1 MGQYIKEL
9 PRLSLRRGKNLGD
22 LIVILRQEEGGTGP
36 CGKDCKLCKNMR
48 ATEEVTDKD
57 GKEMKLEKKID
68 CRTIGLIYG
77 MHCKACKKILY
88 VGKTKNR
95 LMERFNGHRADLRG
109 EDESKPAYHFK
120 RDGHK
125 EDDMEVVEGKTMCSG
140 LRGKDGG

>member
-1 MGQYIKEL
+1 M
-9 PRLSLRRGKNLGD
+9 SLRRGKNLGD
-22 LIVILRQEEGGTGP
+22 LIVNARARQEEGGTGP

-48 ATEEVTDKD
+48 ATEVVTDKD

-77 MHCKACKKILY
+77 MHCKACKKIVY

-95 LMERFNGHRADLRG
+95 LMERFYGHRADLRG

-125 EDDMEVVEGKTMCSG
+125 EGDMELVEGKTTCSG